1 MNPSESPP
9 TIRPFQSRDH
19 EALRVL
25 VVASFEGVTLEQNV
39 EDALGPLH
47 GHDWRWRKGRHVD
60 EDVALDPEGIFVA
73 ESGGELVGAVTTRS
87 DRGAGRGRIVNLAVD
102 PRFRGCGLGRALI
115 ERSLDHFRT
124 SGLEYAVIETMAQNA
139 IGQRLY
145 PACGFQEIARQVHYA
160 RRL

>member
-1 MNPSESPP
+1 MNPPVSLPS
-9 TIRPFQSRDH
+9 IRLFRSGDL
-19 EALRVL
+19 EALRTL

-39 EDALGPLH
+39 GNALGVLH

-60 EDVALDPEGIFVA
+60 EDAALAPDGIFVA
-73 ESGGELVGAVTTRS
+73 ESGGELVGAITTRS
-87 DRGAGRGRIVNLAVD
+87 DRDTGRGRIVNLAVD

-115 ERSLDHFRT
+115 GRALDHFRAL
-124 SGLEYAVIETMAQNA
+124 GLEYAVIETMAQNA

-145 PACGFQEIARQVHYA
+145 PACGFQEVARQVHYA